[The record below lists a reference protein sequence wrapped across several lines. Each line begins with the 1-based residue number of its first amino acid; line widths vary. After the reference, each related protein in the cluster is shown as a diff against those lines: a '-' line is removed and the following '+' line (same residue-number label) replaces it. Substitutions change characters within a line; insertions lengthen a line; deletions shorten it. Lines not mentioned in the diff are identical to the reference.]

1 MKWKNWGRKWIITK
15 TLVWKFSLFHLDA
28 NILASIYENANRR
41 HYNKK
46 YLRNKLAFWTEV
58 SHYDIVESLL
68 KHFSKLE
75 IKHDNI
81 RVSPVQITCF
91 VVINR
96 QIFKTTCSVI
106 IKCKMYTLWDIS
118 FPLQVQQLK
127 SKIFTMNKSTS
138 ISCYLQYRK
147 MQHFCL

>member
-91 VVINR
+91 VVIHR

-106 IKCKMYTLWDIS
+106 LKCKMYTLWDIS

-127 SKIFTMNKSTS
+127 SKIFHNEQVNLYFMLLAVS
-138 ISCYLQYRK
+138 
-147 MQHFCL
+147 